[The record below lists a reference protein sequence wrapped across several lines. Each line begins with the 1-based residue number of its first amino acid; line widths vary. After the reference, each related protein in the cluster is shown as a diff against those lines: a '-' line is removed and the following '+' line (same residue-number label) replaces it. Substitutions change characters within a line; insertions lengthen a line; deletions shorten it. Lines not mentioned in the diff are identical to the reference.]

1 MPCLLG
7 LLGLFFPRLVLV
19 LVWFFADGYLARAFG
34 HWVWPLLG
42 FLFLP
47 LTTLAFAYSSHS
59 LSAGGELSLV
69 GWALTLLALIID
81 IGIVRGGHRSRR
93 GRVRSD

>member
-19 LVWFFADGYLARAFG
+19 LVWFFVDGYLARAFG

-47 LTTLAFAYSSHS
+47 LTTLAFAYSRHS
-59 LSAGGELSLV
+59 LSAGGELSLL
-69 GWALTLLALIID
+69 GWLLTLLALIID
-81 IGIVRGGHRSRR
+81 VGIVRGGHRSRSR
-93 GRVRSD
+93 RLRTD